1 MLKTRVMPTLLYRDH
16 ELVKGVGFDSWR
28 GIGSVLQ
35 AVRVY
40 SLRMVDELVFLDI
53 GATRAGHG
61 PDPGLIEDMARECFM
76 PLTVGGGVR
85 RVEDVHRLLRLG
97 ADKVAINTAAVEEPA
112 LIEQAARRFG
122 SQCLVLSIDAR
133 RHADGRHEVFIRSG
147 STPTGLDPVEHA
159 RRGEAWAPARS
170 SSPSIERDGTL
181 QGYDLELLRR
191 VTAAVTIPVIAS
203 GGAGSYE
210 HMVAAINE
218 GGAHAVAAAAM
229 FHFTEATPRE
239 AKLHLR
245 AAGLPVRL

>member
-1 MLKTRVMPTLLYRDH
+1 VLKTRIMPTLLYRDH

-85 RVEDVHRLLRLG
+85 RVEDVRRLLRLG
-97 ADKVAINTAAVEEPA
+97 ADKVAINSAAVEEPG
-112 LIEQAARRFG
+112 LIEQAAHRFG

-133 RHADGRHEVFIRSG
+133 RQGDGRYEVFIRSG
-147 STPTGLDPVEHA
+147 TTPTGLDPVEHA
-159 RRGEAWAPARS
+159 RRGEAKGAGEILLT
-170 SSPSIERDGTL
+170 SIERDGTM

-191 VTAAVTIPVIAS
+191 VTAAVSIPVIAS

-210 HMVAAINE
+210 HMVAALNE
-218 GGAHAVAAAAM
+218 GGAHAVAAAAL